1 MTTEA
6 KTKKALT
13 PIKQVKLAV
22 SIPGT
27 TTQTLM
33 SDRFSLQYDSEKM
46 VLYVN
51 KIGTPDNYVVHASNI
66 AYLKL

>member
-1 MTTEA
+1 MSTE
-6 KTKKALT
+6 KKPKLT
-13 PIKQVKLAV
+13 EISQVKLAV
-22 SIPGT
+22 SIPKT

-33 SDRFSLQYDSEKM
+33 SDRFNLQYDSEKM

-51 KIGTPDNYVVHASNI
+51 KKGTNENYVIHASNI

>member
-1 MTTEA
+1 MSKSE
-6 KTKKALT
+6 TKLT
-13 PIKQVKLAV
+13 PIQQVKLAV

-33 SDRFSLQYDSEKM
+33 EKDFYLMYDSEKM

-51 KIGTPDNYVVHASNI
+51 KKSKPEDRYVIHASNI

>member
-1 MTTEA
+1 MSKEA
-6 KTKKALT
+6 KLT
-13 PIKQVKLAV
+13 PISQVKLAV

-33 SDRFSLQYDSEKM
+33 SDKFNLMYDSEKM
-46 VLYVN
+46 VLYITKKAN
-51 KIGTPDNYVVHASNI
+51 EEARYVVHASNI